1 MNKVFLIGRL
11 TRDPELRY
19 TGSNIPVATF
29 TIAVNRNYTSQSGER
44 EADFIP
50 VVVWRKQAENV
61 KNYTNQG
68 SLVAIDGRIQVRNYD
83 DKDGV
88 KRYVTEVIADNIQF
102 LDTKASREKNNS
114 NPSPY
119 DMPAYIDNA
128 AGVDMDVRGEDL
140 KDDPFKDFGEEI
152 KIEDSELP
160 F

>member
-1 MNKVFLIGRL
+1 M
-11 TRDPELRY
+11 
-19 TGSNIPVATF
+19 
-29 TIAVNRNYTSQSGER
+29 
-44 EADFIP
+44 
-50 VVVWRKQAENV
+50 
-61 KNYTNQG
+61 
-68 SLVAIDGRIQVRNYD
+68 AIDGRIQVRNYD

-140 KDDPFKDFGEEI
+140 KEDPFKDFGEEI